1 MSKRRTTELWLL
13 IAATPV
19 LFLLFLMLLV
29 NGEQEITIASFVVP
43 GALVAL
49 FFIAHIAARKFA
61 PGADP
66 AILPIV
72 YLLAGVGI
80 CFVLRLAPTDTA
92 LKQVVWLFAA
102 VVCMI
107 AVIIFIPSLEKL
119 SRFKYTSL
127 LFGLILLLL
136 PLAPFIGAEY
146 NGSKIWLSIAGFSF
160 QPGEIAK
167 ICIVLFLAAYL
178 ADNREMLSTSRRGF
192 LGLKIPNFRTLLP
205 LLFMW
210 VLALLI
216 VIFEK
221 DLGSALL
228 FFGIFLVMIY
238 ICTGKLSYVIIGILL
253 VAIGGVG
260 LYYCFSHVQ
269 TRVQIWLDPF
279 SDPSGSGYQLVQ
291 SLYSLAD
298 GGLFGTGIGR
308 GLPTYI
314 PEVMSDFIFS
324 AIGEEL
330 GLFGACAV
338 ILLFMLFAVRGFA
351 TAARAKSDVA
361 AFIAVG
367 LTTSICLQ
375 AFIIIGGV
383 TGFIPLTGLT
393 LPFMSQGGSSLIS
406 SFIIVGLLLHAGN
419 EGTGLGTELTGTMQ
433 FTKIGPR
440 AAYTARAAQGSHSSA
455 GAAAFRPQSDQG
467 VLGRAALGKRLTI
480 LVTVFAI
487 LFAALIANLSYIQ
500 IVRADEIQNME
511 TNNHTLKKQSE
522 RERGAILTS
531 DNVILA
537 ESTKDEDGSYTRSY
551 PQGSLASHVVGYYSQ
566 QYGASGIESSMSSS
580 LVGDENFASLGDA
593 IRSYAGIK
601 TSGNDVVL
609 TLNSKVQK
617 AAESVLKGEKGACVV
632 LDTKTGAV
640 LAEASSPTYD
650 INEVG
655 SLLDGSTS
663 SNDGE
668 LVNRAT
674 NSLYAPGSTF
684 KTLTLAAALDTGT
697 VKLKDK
703 FKSSKTV
710 EIGGG
715 KITNYHKESH
725 GKITVEEALQV
736 SSNTV
741 FAQIA
746 DKLGADKLVSYAE
759 KFGFNTS
766 YAQDFSLTKSIMPKA
781 SNMTQWEAAWAGV
794 GQPVGS
800 DSSTAG
806 PQVSVMQ
813 MAMIMQ
819 AISNDGV
826 LMKPYVVEKVLSSSG
841 AVISSTKSQ
850 IAGQVVSSE
859 TAKTEQ
865 KALKKVVTSGT
876 GTAAQISGAKVIGKT
891 GTAETGKKLD
901 DAWFI
906 GTATKDGKSVTI
918 AIVIEQ
924 GASGGGT
931 AAPKAK
937 TVLEEALNS
946 IM

>member
-1 MSKRRTTELWLL
+1 
-13 IAATPV
+13 
-19 LFLLFLMLLV
+19 MLLV
-29 NGEQEITIASFVVP
+29 NEEQEITAASFIVP
-43 GALVAL
+43 SALVAL
-49 FFIAHIAARKFA
+49 FFIAHIATRKFA
-61 PGADP
+61 PSADP

-102 VVCMI
+102 IICMI
-107 AVIIFIPSLEKL
+107 AVIIFIPNLEKL
-119 SRFKYTSL
+119 SRYKYTSL
-127 LFGLILLLL
+127 LFGLVLLLL
-136 PLAPFIGAEY
+136 PLVPFIGAEY
-146 NGSKIWLSIAGFSF
+146 NGSKIWLSIANFSF

-178 ADNREMLSTSRRGF
+178 ADNREMLSTSRRAF

-205 LLFMW
+205 LLIMW

-228 FFGIFLVMIY
+228 FFGIFLVMVY
-238 ICTGKLSYVIIGILL
+238 VCTGKLSYVIIGLLL
-253 VAIGGVG
+253 VAIGGIG
-260 LYYCFSHVQ
+260 LYYCFGHVQ
-269 TRVQIWLDPF
+269 TRVQIWLNPF

-324 AIGEEL
+324 AIAEEL
-330 GLFGACAV
+330 GLLGACGV
-338 ILLFMLFAVRGFA
+338 IFLFMLFAIRGFA

-361 AFIAVG
+361 AFIATG

-419 EGTGLGTELTGTMQ
+419 EGTGLGTELSGTIQ
-433 FTKIGPR
+433 FNKVASNR
-440 AAYTARAAQGSHSSA
+440 SA
-455 GAAAFRPQSDQG
+455 SDQG

-500 IVRADEIQNME
+500 IVRADEIQSME
-511 TNNHTLKKQSE
+511 TNNHTIKKQSE
-522 RERGAILTS
+522 RERGSILTS

-537 ESTKDEDGSYTRSY
+537 ESTKNSDGSYTRKY
-551 PQGSLASHVVGYYSQ
+551 PQDSLASHVVGYYSQ
-566 QYGASGIESSMSSS
+566 QYGSSGIESSMGSS
-580 LVGDENFASLGDA
+580 LVGNENFANIGDA

-601 TSGNDVVL
+601 TPGNDVVL
-609 TLNSKVQK
+609 TLNSKIQK
-617 AAESVLKGEKGACVV
+617 SAESVLEGEKGACVV

-640 LAEASSPTYD
+640 LAEASSPTYN
-650 INEVG
+650 INSVN
-655 SLLDGSTS
+655 SLLDGSKS
-663 SNDGE
+663 SSDGE

-684 KTLTLAAALDTGT
+684 KTLTLAAALDTKT
-697 VKLKDK
+697 VKTTSK
-703 FKSSKTV
+703 FDSPKSI

-715 KITNYHKESH
+715 KVTNYHKESH
-725 GKITVEEALQV
+725 GKITVEQATQV

-746 DKLGADKLVSYAE
+746 DKLGADNLVSYAE

-766 YAQDFSLTKSIMPKA
+766 YAQDFSLTKSIMPPA
-781 SNMTQWEAAWAGV
+781 SSMSQWETAWASV
-794 GQPVGS
+794 GQPVGE
-800 DSSTAG
+800 DSSTSG

-813 MAMIMQ
+813 MAMVMQ
-819 AISNDGV
+819 AISNNGV

-841 AVISSTKSQ
+841 AVLSSTKSQ
-850 IAGQVVSSE
+850 IAGQVISSE
-859 TAKTEQ
+859 AAKKEQ
-865 KALKKVVTSGT
+865 KVLRKVVTGGT
-876 GTAAQISGAKVIGKT
+876 GTAAQISGATVIGKT

-901 DAWFI
+901 DAWFV
-906 GTATKDGKSVTI
+906 GTATKNGESITI
-918 AIVIEQ
+918 AIIIEQ

-937 TVLEEALNS
+937 TVLEEALNT